1 MAQYGNR
8 MWMGPPP
15 SGLLGGSDVYRG
27 LVEGMAN
34 GFRPSLGGPSADL
47 PPYIDPNAQPM
58 PMPTPGPGFA
68 PPGLSRPDFQ
78 RPPGA
83 IGNGLPGRGN
93 EGRFPMPGGA
103 SDMMYRGPGFN
114 PGNRPGG
121 GQTNWKPPMGW
132 GAAAGVPPHMI
143 DKTPGGGQTNWKPP
157 MGGGGTIGM
166 NIPQMQGRPNF
177 DNAQP
182 MPRGEWGGG
191 FNPSLPG
198 RGNEG
203 RFPMPGG
210 GQTNWKPPGRGQP
223 FLMPGNPGRGFRG

>member
-8 MWMGPPP
+8 MWMGQMP

-58 PMPTPGPGFA
+58 PMPSPMPPQGGNVAMQQVQPGRPLTQNDIMNAQPMPMQTPGNKPGMGWGA
-68 PPGLSRPDFQ
+68 AAGVPPHMIDKT
-78 RPPGA
+78 
-83 IGNGLPGRGN
+83 
-93 EGRFPMPGGA
+93 
-103 SDMMYRGPGFN
+103 
-114 PGNRPGG
+114 PGG
-121 GQTNWKPPMGW
+121 GAGQPPMGW

-157 MGGGGTIGM
+157 MGGGGM
-166 NIPQMQGRPNF
+166 RVPPMQGRPNF
-177 DNAQP
+177 GNAQP
-182 MPRGEWGGG
+182 MPM
-191 FNPSLPG
+191 PTPG
-198 RGNEG
+198 NRPGMG
-203 RFPMPGG
+203 LGAARPRPMPPGG